1 MLQSSDRYKSFLL
14 GNSLII
20 GEIYT
25 SLERGVLGMRNWARW
40 TKSPPPLV
48 SWERLGPCTWG
59 PAYSPSPW
67 TRGFLSIEKDHE
79 FADGACVLFHD
90 SVALT
95 WAWGDKVQNSNI
107 WFKSKPLFTR
117 YSSSPKRYVQESLL
131 WWFFWVQVQ
140 GQRWSPLYPQAVANS
155 SDCQKLLNELKVNQ
169 W

>member
-1 MLQSSDRYKSFLL
+1 MPRIGQIVTL

-48 SWERLGPCTWG
+48 GWERLGPCTWG

-79 FADGACVLFHD
+79 FADGARLCPEETKFKIQIFGLRANHYSLDIVVLLSDTFRNHCYDD
-90 SVALT
+90 SSGYRFRVR
-95 WAWGDKVQNSNI
+95 DDHHSI
-107 WFKSKPLFTR
+107 P
-117 YSSSPKRYVQESLL
+117 
-131 WWFFWVQVQ
+131 
-140 GQRWSPLYPQAVANS
+140 
-155 SDCQKLLNELKVNQ
+155 KLLPTVQIVRNC
-169 W
+169 